1 MAGIAFDFKSKRMQI
16 NFYTKQ
22 KVLNT
27 GTMLGSWEK
36 LFHFFTLVSVLK
48 HVKPSKIA
56 HFLRYSIGIKLFI

>member
-1 MAGIAFDFKSKRMQI
+1 MVDLVFDFKSKRMQI

-36 LFHFFTLVSVLK
+36 DISFFHICKCTK
-48 HVKPSKIA
+48 TRKAINDRA
-56 HFLRYSIGIKLFI
+56 FLRYSIGIKIFI